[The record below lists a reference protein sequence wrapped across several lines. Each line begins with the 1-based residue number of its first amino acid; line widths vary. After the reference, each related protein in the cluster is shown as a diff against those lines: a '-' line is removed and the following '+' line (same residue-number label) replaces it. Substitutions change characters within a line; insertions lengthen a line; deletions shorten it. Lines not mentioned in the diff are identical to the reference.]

1 MCDLRLLRMFCG
13 DGGVEGRMGFLDGGL
28 ASGVIGGRDAD
39 LTGVAIDAS
48 YYNPIF
54 FLLR

>member
-1 MCDLRLLRMFCG
+1 MRLLRMFCG